1 VPALV
6 VADEGF
12 YLSELQGRRFNPH
25 LLPQYSLSS
34 FLRMLNMFQVVIW
47 KEPAILAIGHLPI
60 FYEKSRVVMQ
70 DGDMRDERVLR
81 TIVGHQTTASSWI
94 DRIAYFSIIG
104 RSISTFS
111 NNVPVRD
118 RGELVDGPIE
128 ITTLIWP

>member
-1 VPALV
+1 
-6 VADEGF
+6 
-12 YLSELQGRRFNPH
+12 
-25 LLPQYSLSS
+25 
-34 FLRMLNMFQVVIW
+34 
-47 KEPAILAIGHLPI
+47 
-60 FYEKSRVVMQ
+60 MQ
-70 DGDMRDERVLR
+70 DGDVRDERVLR